1 MSDFLTDPLWYKD
14 AVIYELHVRSFYD
27 ANDDGFG
34 EFKGLREKLPYLE
47 QLGVNTLWLLPFL
60 DSPLRD
66 DGYDTADYYNTLPVH
81 GSVDDFKAFLD
92 EAHERGMRVITEL
105 VLNHTS
111 DQHAWFQEA
120 RDPASD
126 KHDWYVWSETDDKYD
141 GVRIIFTDTEV
152 SNWTWDA
159 KAQKYYWHRFF
170 SHQPDL
176 NFDNPEVV
184 AEMERVTFF
193 WLDMGV
199 DGLRLDAVP
208 YLFEREGTSCE
219 NLPET
224 LDYLVDLRKA
234 IENRY
239 GPGKLMLA
247 EANQWPEDTIPYFAK
262 GEGVQM
268 AFNFP
273 VMPRLYLALQRENR
287 RPIVEMLKLTEDIPE
302 DAQWAIF
309 LRNHD
314 ELTLE
319 MVTDEERD
327 YMYNTY
333 AADSRFRINVGI
345 RRRLAPLLDGD
356 RRRIELLNGLLLSM
370 KGSPVLYYGDEI
382 GMGDDPFLGDRNGVR
397 TPMQWSPDKNG
408 GFSRAE
414 HHRLFMPAINRGA
427 YSYEFTNVEDAERDA
442 GSLLHWTRSLLAAR
456 NRHGRVFGRG
466 SFDLVDVD
474 NPAIFSYVR
483 SYEGESV
490 LVVANLSR
498 FAQSAVLPT
507 DGIGECV
514 PVEMFGQMEFPP
526 IGESDYALTLAP
538 YGFFWFRLDPVEAEP
553 DADSVQDEGGE
564 RPTDLPTLSV
574 AEGLHNVL
582 VPTMSTSTG
591 PDDFARVLPDFLLR
605 QRWYGAKSAGTPAV
619 KLLDAVRLQKGDLPV
634 YLSEIEVTVDSYAT
648 RYQIPLVALPPS
660 EADSFLDTY
669 GSAAICHVDG
679 PDGKRLLVD
688 GSTDERFWSAFVRW
702 WQKGAKGRSLQG
714 LYVPRMDKLAVDAD
728 DVRVLRSEQSN
739 SSAIVGGSLFVKLFR
754 RLEEGHNPEAELL
767 GHLSQASF
775 AFAPE
780 LRGTLTFERP
790 ETHTVLAIAQQA
802 LDADGDGWT
811 HALDLAGTFFDR
823 AQGRTF
829 PHDGEMTPDVA
840 DVLIDELAPELVR
853 LARLLGV
860 RTAEMH
866 RALAQSDADAL
877 TPASFTPDDARGL
890 ASRVRRVLHD
900 ARDILTDVDGLN
912 GDALDRVLASLD
924 ELESLNE
931 GQRIRIHGDYHLG
944 QTLVGDG
951 EVYVL
956 DFEGEP
962 ARSLDERRAKDSPL
976 RDVAGMMR
984 SFDYAVQMAHRR
996 LPEDAQDGQ
1005 WADLLSTTVQRA
1017 FGEAYHSVPGVEEL
1031 LPSLAYRRPLLR
1043 LYLLEKALYELGY
1056 ERNHRP
1062 DWQWLP
1068 ANALTRM
1075 LSENE

>member
-1 MSDFLTDPLWYKD
+1 
-14 AVIYELHVRSFYD
+14 
-27 ANDDGFG
+27 
-34 EFKGLREKLPYLE
+34 
-47 QLGVNTLWLLPFL
+47 LGVNTLWLLPFL

-92 EAHERGMRVITEL
+92 DAHSRGMRVITEL

-111 DQHAWFQEA
+111 DQHPWFQEA
-120 RDPASD
+120 RDPNSD
-126 KHDWYVWSETDDKYD
+126 KHDWYVWSDTADKYE
-141 GVRIIFTDTEV
+141 GVRIIFTDTEP
-152 SNWTWDA
+152 SNWTWDN

-176 NFDNPEVV
+176 NFDNPDVR

-224 LDYLVDLRKA
+224 LDYIVELRQA

-239 GPGKLMLA
+239 GPGKVMLA
-247 EANQWPEDTIPYFAK
+247 EANQWPEDTLPYFAD

-287 RPIVEMLKLTEDIPE
+287 RPIVEMLRLTDDIPE

-327 YMYNTY
+327 FMYNAY

-345 RRRLAPLLDGD
+345 RRRLAPLLEGD

-414 HHRLFMPAINRGA
+414 HHRLFMPAIDRGA
-427 YSYEFTNVEDAERDA
+427 YSYEFVNVEDAERNPN
-442 GSLLHWTRSLLAAR
+442 SLLHWTRGLLAAR
-456 NRHGRVFGRG
+456 NRHGGVFGRG
-466 SFDLVDVD
+466 TFELLDVD
-474 NPAIFSYVR
+474 NPAIFAYLR
-483 SYEGESV
+483 RYEGEQV

-498 FAQSAVLPT
+498 FAQSALLPV
-507 DGIGECV
+507 DGLGGLRPTELL
-514 PVEMFGQMEFPP
+514 GQSPFPP
-526 IGESDYALTLAP
+526 IEDTPYNLTLAP
-538 YGFFWFRLDPVEAEP
+538 YGFFWFRLDPVS
-553 DADSVQDEGGE
+553 DAAREGRDQDEGA
-564 RPTDLPTLSV
+564 PADLPAV
-574 AEGLHNVL
+574 RVNEGIHNVL
-582 VPTMSTSTG
+582 VPTMTAESD
-591 PDDFARVLPDFLLR
+591 PAHLEPHVPAFLMR
-605 QRWYGAKSAGTPAV
+605 QRWFGAKSAGEPTV
-619 KLLDAVRLQKGDLPV
+619 ELRDAVRLQSGELPV
-634 YLSEIEVTVDSYAT
+634 YLTLLRVTSGTRET
-648 RYQIPLVALPPS
+648 RYQVPMMALPEG
-660 EADSFLDTY
+660 EAQAFLDSH
-669 GSAAICHVDG
+669 GSAAICWVDG
-679 PDGKRLLVD
+679 PDGRRLLVD
-688 GSTDERFWSAFVRW
+688 GSPDERFWSAFVRW

-714 LYVPRMDKLAVDAD
+714 FYVPRMDRVVLDAD
-728 DVRVLRSEQSN
+728 KVRVLRSEQSN
-739 SSAIVGGSLFVKLFR
+739 SSAIVDGTLFVKLFR
-754 RLEEGHNPEAELL
+754 RLEEGHNPEAEIL
-767 GHLSQASF
+767 GHLSGTGF
-775 AFAPE
+775 NFAPD
-780 LRGTLTFERP
+780 LKGTLTFERP
-790 ETHTVLAIAQQA
+790 DTQAVLALAQQA
-802 LDADGDGWT
+802 LDADADGWT
-811 HALDLAGTFFDR
+811 HALDLAALFFER
-823 AQGRTF
+823 ADGF
-829 PHDGEMTPDVA
+829 PLPSEDA
-840 DVLIDELAPELVR
+840 DAQAQTAAVEELAPELMGLSR
-853 LARLLGV
+853 LIGV

-866 RALAQSDADAL
+866 LALAESDADAL
-877 TPASFTPDDARGL
+877 APTGFTPDAAARL
-890 ASRVRRVLHD
+890 TSRVRQALEHAGKDLASD
-900 ARDILTDVDGLN
+900 AGLDA
-912 GDALDRVLASLD
+912 DALDRAAKGLD
-924 ELESLNE
+924 QLRSIDE
-931 GQRIRIHGDYHLG
+931 GCRTRVHGDYHLG

-984 SFDYAVQMAHRR
+984 SLDYAAGHARSA
-996 LPEDAQDGQ
+996 LDDAERDDASDDDR
-1005 WADLLSTTVQRA
+1005 WASLLSAALQDA
-1017 FGEAYHSVPGVEEL
+1017 FVDAYLSVHDIETL
-1031 LPSLAYRRPLLR
+1031 LPGPAYRMPLLR
-1043 LYLLEKALYELGY
+1043 LYLLEKALYELDY

-1062 DWQWLP
+1062 DWTWLP
-1068 ANALTRM
+1068 TRALGQM
-1075 LSENE
+1075 LSA

>member
-27 ANDDGFG
+27 ANNDGFG

-66 DGYDTADYYNTLPVH
+66 DGYDTADYYKTLPVH

-92 EAHERGMRVITEL
+92 DAHSRGMRVITEL

-111 DQHAWFQEA
+111 DQHPWFQEA
-120 RDPASD
+120 RDPQSD
-126 KHDWYVWSETDDKYD
+126 KHDWYVWSDTDDTYD
-141 GVRIIFTDTEV
+141 GVRIIFTDTEP

-176 NFDNPEVV
+176 NFDNPDVR

-224 LDYLVDLRKA
+224 LDYLVDLRRA
-234 IENRY
+234 IEARY
-239 GPGKLMLA
+239 GPGKVMLA
-247 EANQWPEDTIPYFAK
+247 EANQWPEDTIPYFAG

-287 RPIVEMLKLTEDIPE
+287 RPIVEMLKLTEDIPD

-327 YMYNTY
+327 FMYNAY

-345 RRRLAPLLDGD
+345 RRRLAPLLGGD

-427 YSYEFTNVEDAERDA
+427 YSYEFVNVEDAERDPT
-442 GSLLHWTRSLLAAR
+442 SLLHWTRSVLAAR
-456 NRHGRVFGRG
+456 KRHAAVFGRG
-466 SFDLVDVD
+466 TFDLLDLD
-474 NPAIFSYVR
+474 NPAVFAYVR
-483 SYEGESV
+483 RYRDEAV

-498 FAQSAVLPT
+498 FAQSAVLPQ
-507 DGIGECV
+507 GELSGFT
-514 PVEMFGQMEFPP
+514 PVELLGQTPFPP
-526 IGESDYALTLAP
+526 IGDAPYALTLAP
-538 YGFFWFRLDPVEAEP
+538 YGFFWFRLDPVIDQAHASDRDEP
-553 DADSVQDEGGE
+553 GTA
-564 RPTDLPTLSV
+564 RPADLPTVRV

-582 VPTMSTSTG
+582 VPTMTASTS
-591 PDDFARVLPDFLLR
+591 PADLERVLPDFLVR
-605 QRWYGAKSAGTPAV
+605 QRWYGAKSAGAPTV
-619 KLLDAVRLQKGDLPV
+619 RLRDAVRLQNGELPV
-634 YLSEIEVTVDSYAT
+634 YLSEIEVTAGGHAT
-648 RYQIPLVALPPS
+648 RYQIPLMALPES
-660 EADSFLDTY
+660 EADAFLESY
-669 GSAAICHVDG
+669 GSAAVCFLDG
-679 PDGKRLLVD
+679 PNGKRLLVD
-688 GSTDERFWSAFVRW
+688 GTQDERFWTAFVRW

-714 LYVPRMDKLAVDAD
+714 LYVPRMDKLSVDTSQ
-728 DVRVLRSEQSN
+728 VRVLRSEQSN
-739 SSAIVGGSLFVKLFR
+739 SSAIVGGELFVKLFR

-767 GHLSQASF
+767 GHLSETNF
-775 AFAPE
+775 AFAPT

-790 ETHTVLAIAQQA
+790 DTHTTLALAQQA
-802 LDADGDGWT
+802 LETQSDGWAY
-811 HALDLAGTFFDR
+811 ALDLTATFFDR
-823 AQGRTF
+823 AEGYPLPTEDAEARAAT
-829 PHDGEMTPDVA
+829 V
-840 DVLIDELAPELVR
+840 DELAAELMGFT
-853 LARLLGV
+853 RLLGV

-866 RALAQSDADAL
+866 CALAESDADAL
-877 TPASFTPDDARGL
+877 VPAAFEPSDAAAL
-890 ASRVRRVLHD
+890 AARVRRVLQD
-900 ARDILTDVDGLN
+900 ARSILTDDAGLKSA
-912 GDALDRVLASLD
+912 ALDRALDSLD
-924 ELESLNE
+924 ELESVSE
-931 GQRIRIHGDYHLG
+931 GCRIRVHGDYHLG

-962 ARSLDERRAKDSPL
+962 ARPLDERRSKDSPL
-976 RDVAGMMR
+976 RDVAGMLR
-984 SFDYAVQMAHRR
+984 SLDYAVYMTQSR
-996 LPEDAQDGQ
+996 LEDRDDPDADAR
-1005 WADLLSTTVQRA
+1005 WAELLSAALQDA
-1017 FGEAYHSVPGVEEL
+1017 FVDAYFSVPGIGEL
-1031 LPSLAYRRPLLR
+1031 LPGAAYRLPLLR

-1056 ERNHRP
+1056 ERDHRP

-1068 ANALTRM
+1068 AQALSRM
-1075 LSENE
+1075 LTS